1 MIPAL
6 KTYIEEGIRLMP
18 VIFISALGGAV
29 ACLNTEKQ
37 RFSWV
42 FLGIGILTAAFAGI
56 LVHCLLVDAPLPEGV
71 KSAAI
76 GISGYASNDVLVL
89 LKKKLLKKVAS

>member
-6 KTYIEEGIRLMP
+6 KAYAEEAVRLMP

-29 ACLNTEKQ
+29 ACLNKEKQ

-56 LVHCLLVDAPLPEGV
+56 LVHCLLLDAPLPDGV

-76 GISGYASNDVLVL
+76 GISGYASNDVLML
-89 LKKKLLKKVAS
+89 LKRKLLTKVV